1 MDKKNIYESMI
12 DLINNPNSVTSW
24 IFLERTYRDL
34 NLLEESQLIR
44 YYIDNKFEEKQ
55 NYVDDTNI
63 S

>member
-1 MDKKNIYESMI
+1 MI